1 MKIIIIGD
9 GKVGYKLAR
18 QLSTEKYDVV
28 LIDSDEKKLR
38 FATDHLD
45 IACVAGNGADAE
57 VLKQADIAHADLA
70 IACTSEDE
78 CNMLSCLIARKL
90 GARHTIARVRNPIYY
105 RQIGLLKEDLHLSM
119 AVNPEL
125 IVADEIS
132 RLLIFP
138 DASQIETFVKG
149 RMELLELPVSANGV
163 LEGMRLSDMY
173 RKFQIRLLVCA
184 VERGED
190 VRIPDGEYVL
200 KAGDRLHIAASHK
213 DLERFFKA
221 NGKRREK
228 IKKVIICGGGRV
240 GYYLAAQ
247 LSTLGMQV
255 KIIEENARRCEELCE
270 LLPKATIINGDATDH
285 DLLVEEGVEE
295 ADAFVALTGMDEENI
310 ILSLYAKS
318 QNVDKIVAKVNE
330 DRRARMVEEFGID
343 SIVSVKTATA
353 DAIMSYVRARKNS
366 QASANIETMYQLVD
380 DKVEALEFI
389 IKSATEY
396 TGIPLKDLALKP
408 NNLIVCI
415 GRKRQIILPSGEDC
429 IEVGDS
435 VVVITMEKHIEDIL
449 KHMQTGTPFSE
460 TELSVYKKL
469 FLEYCVLGGMPA
481 VVKVYI
487 EKNLFT
493 DTLEI
498 QRQIQ
503 MDYEE
508 DIRKYAEGLDQTKI
522 VSVYRNVP
530 VQLAKENKKFQL
542 SKIDKKARSREYMG
556 CITWLEDAGVIS
568 VCYCLQYPELPLKG
582 NYDDSKFKIY
592 YPDTGLLIASLD
604 EEAQEDLRAN
614 KNLGV
619 YKGALYENFVA
630 EAFVKQ
636 GLGLYYYKKENAT
649 LEEDF
654 FVRTKDELVPVEVKA
669 NRNRSKSLRQLISGD
684 SYGDI
689 HWGIK
694 LADSNIGIEDGI
706 YTFPYFCTF
715 LLKRYLK
722 GK

>member
-1 MKIIIIGD
+1 MRKTAFLFPGQ
-9 GKVGYKLAR
+9 GAQNVGMGRSFY
-18 QLSTEKYDVV
+18 EKYDAVRQYFKTAQEVTGIDVASLCFEENEALNQTEYTQIAMYTTECAILNV
-28 LIDSDEKKLR
+28 LQEKGIPYEAAAGLSLGEYAALTAAGALSFKDGCYVIRRRGIYMEQAVPEGQGSMAAVL
-38 FATDHLD
+38 ALSAKQTEEVLKTSLD
-45 IACVAGNGADAE
+45 TAKIGIANYNCPGQIVISGEKGEVERAAE

-435 VVVITMEKHIEDIL
+435 VVVITMEKHIEDI
-449 KHMQTGTPFSE
+449 
-460 TELSVYKKL
+460 
-469 FLEYCVLGGMPA
+469 
-481 VVKVYI
+481 
-487 EKNLFT
+487 
-493 DTLEI
+493 
-498 QRQIQ
+498 R
-503 MDYEE
+503 
-508 DIRKYAEGLDQTKI
+508 DIMI
-522 VSVYRNVP
+522 
-530 VQLAKENKKFQL
+530 
-542 SKIDKKARSREYMG
+542 
-556 CITWLEDAGVIS
+556 
-568 VCYCLQYPELPLKG
+568 
-582 NYDDSKFKIY
+582 
-592 YPDTGLLIASLD
+592 
-604 EEAQEDLRAN
+604 
-614 KNLGV
+614 
-619 YKGALYENFVA
+619 
-630 EAFVKQ
+630 
-636 GLGLYYYKKENAT
+636 
-649 LEEDF
+649 
-654 FVRTKDELVPVEVKA
+654 
-669 NRNRSKSLRQLISGD
+669 
-684 SYGDI
+684 
-689 HWGIK
+689 
-694 LADSNIGIEDGI
+694 
-706 YTFPYFCTF
+706 
-715 LLKRYLK
+715 
-722 GK
+722 

>member
-200 KAGDRLHIAASHK
+200 KAGDRLHIAAS
-213 DLERFFKA
+213 
-221 NGKRREK
+221 
-228 IKKVIICGGGRV
+228 
-240 GYYLAAQ
+240 Q

-435 VVVITMEKHIEDIL
+435 VVVITMEKHIEDI
-449 KHMQTGTPFSE
+449 
-460 TELSVYKKL
+460 
-469 FLEYCVLGGMPA
+469 
-481 VVKVYI
+481 
-487 EKNLFT
+487 
-493 DTLEI
+493 
-498 QRQIQ
+498 R
-503 MDYEE
+503 
-508 DIRKYAEGLDQTKI
+508 DIMI
-522 VSVYRNVP
+522 
-530 VQLAKENKKFQL
+530 
-542 SKIDKKARSREYMG
+542 
-556 CITWLEDAGVIS
+556 
-568 VCYCLQYPELPLKG
+568 
-582 NYDDSKFKIY
+582 
-592 YPDTGLLIASLD
+592 
-604 EEAQEDLRAN
+604 
-614 KNLGV
+614 
-619 YKGALYENFVA
+619 
-630 EAFVKQ
+630 
-636 GLGLYYYKKENAT
+636 
-649 LEEDF
+649 
-654 FVRTKDELVPVEVKA
+654 
-669 NRNRSKSLRQLISGD
+669 
-684 SYGDI
+684 
-689 HWGIK
+689 
-694 LADSNIGIEDGI
+694 
-706 YTFPYFCTF
+706 
-715 LLKRYLK
+715 
-722 GK
+722 

>member
-1 MKIIIIGD
+1 M
-9 GKVGYKLAR
+9 
-18 QLSTEKYDVV
+18 
-28 LIDSDEKKLR
+28 LI
-38 FATDHLD
+38 
-45 IACVAGNGADAE
+45 
-57 VLKQADIAHADLA
+57 
-70 IACTSEDE
+70 
-78 CNMLSCLIARKL
+78 CLIARKL
-90 GARHTIARVRNPIYY
+90 GARHTIGRVRNPIYY

-435 VVVITMEKHIEDIL
+435 VVVITMEKHIEDI
-449 KHMQTGTPFSE
+449 
-460 TELSVYKKL
+460 
-469 FLEYCVLGGMPA
+469 
-481 VVKVYI
+481 
-487 EKNLFT
+487 
-493 DTLEI
+493 
-498 QRQIQ
+498 R
-503 MDYEE
+503 
-508 DIRKYAEGLDQTKI
+508 DIMI
-522 VSVYRNVP
+522 
-530 VQLAKENKKFQL
+530 
-542 SKIDKKARSREYMG
+542 
-556 CITWLEDAGVIS
+556 
-568 VCYCLQYPELPLKG
+568 
-582 NYDDSKFKIY
+582 
-592 YPDTGLLIASLD
+592 
-604 EEAQEDLRAN
+604 
-614 KNLGV
+614 
-619 YKGALYENFVA
+619 
-630 EAFVKQ
+630 
-636 GLGLYYYKKENAT
+636 
-649 LEEDF
+649 
-654 FVRTKDELVPVEVKA
+654 
-669 NRNRSKSLRQLISGD
+669 
-684 SYGDI
+684 
-689 HWGIK
+689 
-694 LADSNIGIEDGI
+694 
-706 YTFPYFCTF
+706 
-715 LLKRYLK
+715 
-722 GK
+722 